1 MKKEMLAHLLL
12 HTSAGGAVY
21 ALPHCLTKK
30 DTASPALAALVLERD
45 PHVGVARGLGP
56 DS

>member
-1 MKKEMLAHLLL
+1 MKKEMLALAAAQ
-12 HTSAGGAVY
+12 SAGGAVY

-45 PHVGVARGLGP
+45 PHIGEERSARGGR
-56 DS
+56 

>member
-1 MKKEMLAHLLL
+1 MLL

-45 PHVGVARGLGP
+45 PHVGEERSARGGR
-56 DS
+56 